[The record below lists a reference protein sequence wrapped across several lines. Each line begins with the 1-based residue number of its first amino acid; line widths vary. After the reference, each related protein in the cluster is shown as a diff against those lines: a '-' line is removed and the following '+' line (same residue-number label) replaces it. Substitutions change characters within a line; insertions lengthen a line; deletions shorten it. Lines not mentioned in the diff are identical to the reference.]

1 MNVVERLQRLTG
13 HTMATQVNPSL
24 VRANEV
30 HRLCG
35 NPARLREV
43 WQCAHAAWPDAP
55 DLDHALTRML
65 AAA

>member
-30 HRLCG
+30 RTLCADTTTLEAAIG
-35 NPARLREV
+35 EWRQYSLDDTLR
-43 WQCAHAAWPDAP
+43 W
-55 DLDHALTRML
+55 ML
-65 AAA
+65 QG